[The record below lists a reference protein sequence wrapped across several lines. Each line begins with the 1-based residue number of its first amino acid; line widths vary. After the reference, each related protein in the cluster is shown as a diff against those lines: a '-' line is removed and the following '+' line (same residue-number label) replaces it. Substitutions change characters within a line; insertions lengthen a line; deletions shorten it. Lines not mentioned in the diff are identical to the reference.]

1 MSDTT
6 RKDSDTSKERRAR
19 GARMIGEV
27 YAGMLSADPEKPTGD
42 AFFDL
47 MIENLFSEIWSRDVM
62 SIRDR
67 RLLLMGAIAAQAQND
82 VYEMQCM
89 ATLKNAELTV
99 EQLREIPILMTQ
111 YIGYPKTTGLR
122 NATEKAIHNFKKAH
136 SANENK
142 DKK

>member
-1 MSDTT
+1 MTDNSK
-6 RKDSDTSKERRAR
+6 KDSDIGKERRAR
-19 GARMIGEV
+19 GARMINDV
-27 YAGMLSADPEKPTGD
+27 YAGMLSADPDKPTGD

-47 MIENLFSEIWSRDVM
+47 MLENLFGEIWSREVL

-89 ATLKNAELTV
+89 AALKKEELTV
-99 EQLREIPILMTQ
+99 EQLREVPILMTQ

-122 NATEKAIHNFKKAH
+122 NATEKAIHNWKKAN
-136 SANENK
+136 AVQEK
-142 DKK
+142 GEKK

>member
-1 MSDTT
+1 MSDTI

-19 GARMIGEV
+19 GAKMIGEV
-27 YAGMLSADPEKPTGD
+27 YAGMLNADPEKPTGD

-122 NATEKAIHNFKKAH
+122 NATEKAIHNWKK
-136 SANENK
+136 SQQDTK
-142 DKK
+142 